1 MSARVP
7 MTVLGGFL
15 GAGKTTLLNRILRGD
30 HGLRYAV
37 LVNDFGALD
46 VDGGLVAAHG
56 GDTVTFTNGCVCCS
70 MGDDLVGAID
80 RMLDGDR
87 PPERI
92 LVEASGV
99 ADPAPIADVAT
110 LHPGLARDLI
120 VILADAGTLRSRHDD
135 RRLRE
140 TVVRQID
147 AADLLVLNKCDHASE
162 VECEATESWVRGR
175 VRVPVIR
182 TVGADVP
189 MELLSAME
197 AGAVTEAVAAA
208 AAPAVRS
215 HGHGHRFVSRTVPC
229 PDPVNPERLRAALA
243 ALMPRV
249 LRAKGFVV
257 PAGGTKDERII
268 VQASGRAVELERL
281 RAPPDRDA
289 APFPGLVFIG
299 LDDLPGEDELAGM
312 VRRASAPST
321 P

>member
-80 RMLDGDR
+80 RLLDGDR

-140 TVVRQID
+140 TVVRQLD

-189 MELLSAME
+189 MELLSARE
-197 AGAVTEAVAAA
+197 AGAVTETVAAA

-229 PDPVNPERLRAALA
+229 PEPVNPERLRAALA

-257 PAGGTKDERII
+257 PAGGTKDERIV
-268 VQASGRAVELERL
+268 VQASGRTVELERL
-281 RAPPDRDA
+281 PAPPDRDA

-321 P
+321 S